1 MFVFCFFN
9 FCEYFL
15 GALIGSKEEGR
26 CRRQKL
32 PLTMANRSENKVGF
46 GGGEQQQICYIME

>member
-1 MFVFCFFN
+1 MFCFFN